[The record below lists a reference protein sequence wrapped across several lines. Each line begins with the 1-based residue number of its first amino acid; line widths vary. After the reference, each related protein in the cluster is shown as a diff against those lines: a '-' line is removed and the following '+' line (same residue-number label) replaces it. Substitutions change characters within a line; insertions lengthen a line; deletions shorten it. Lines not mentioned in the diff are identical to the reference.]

1 MTVVSVVYFG
11 KLREL
16 LGVKSEKLFVDEGA
30 TVMDLLVSLI
40 PKRHPGASGAWVA
53 TVFRKVKD
61 EAAQDTSSVPVLG
74 DYIVTLNGR
83 SSSLWER
90 LKEGDEVAVMPPF
103 GGG

>member
-1 MTVVSVVYFG
+1 MTVVSAVYFG

-16 LGVKSEKLFVDEGA
+16 LGVKGEKLFVDEGA
-30 TVMDLLVSLI
+30 TVMDLLVNFV
-40 PKRHPGASGAWVA
+40 PKRHPGASVIWLV
-53 TVFRKVKD
+53 TVFRKVKG
-61 EAAQDTSSVPVLG
+61 EAAQDAEGALVLG

-83 SSSLWER
+83 TSNLGER

>member
-16 LGVKSEKLFVDEGA
+16 LGGKGEKLFIDEGT
-30 TVMDLLVSLI
+30 TVMDLLVNFI
-40 PKRHPGASGAWVA
+40 PKRHPGASVIWVA
-53 TVFRKVKD
+53 TIFKKVKG
-61 EAAQDTSSVPVLG
+61 EVAQDGDGALVLG
-74 DYIVTLNGR
+74 DFIVTLNGR
-83 SSSLWER
+83 TAKLEDK